1 MRLFAPLAG
10 NPRLLLL
17 VLLLA
22 LVIISGAI
30 LVAYDDR
37 RRREM
42 LGFPDSAF
50 PTRRL
55 AASAPLEALAA
66 LHARLLELQQHVPA
80 GSDDRRWL
88 RAFTGRLRAVM
99 DEAYARL
106 EATPPPVQG
115 TLLDRLAV
123 EVEALAG
130 VVNLQLG
137 AMGSHGADRQALDA
151 QLAAL
156 RAALR

>member
-1 MRLFAPLAG
+1 MRLFAPFAG
-10 NPRLLLL
+10 NPWLLLL
-17 VLLLA
+17 VVLLA
-22 LVIISGAI
+22 LVIVSGAI
-30 LVAYDDR
+30 LVAYEDR
-37 RRREM
+37 RRRRM
-42 LGFPDSAF
+42 PGFPDGAF

-66 LHARLLELQQHVPA
+66 LHARLLEMQQRLPA

-88 RAFTGRLRAVM
+88 HAFTGRLRGAM
-99 DEAYARL
+99 DEAYTRL
-106 EATPPPVQG
+106 EAAPAQAQA
-115 TLLDRLAV
+115 TLLDQLAI

-156 RAALR
+156 RATLR

>member
-1 MRLFAPLAG
+1 MRLLAPLAG
-10 NPRLLLL
+10 NPWLLLL

-30 LVAYDDR
+30 LVAYEDR
-37 RRREM
+37 RRRRM
-42 LGFPDSAF
+42 LGYPDGAF

-66 LHARLLELQQHVPA
+66 LHARLLELQQRLPP
-80 GSDDRRWL
+80 GSDDLRWL
-88 RAFTGRLRAVM
+88 RTYTGRLRGVM
-99 DEAYARL
+99 DEAYSRL
-106 EATPPPVQG
+106 EAAPAHAQG
-115 TLLDRLAV
+115 KLLDQLAA

-130 VVNLQLG
+130 VANLQLG
-137 AMGSHGADRQALDA
+137 VMLSHGADRQALDA

-156 RAALR
+156 RAVLR